1 MQDFAFVLDESHEV
15 PFGPFFQSIEV
26 LKDGSPALS
35 YVDSSSQFGV
45 MYLVTWLQ
53 EY

>member
-1 MQDFAFVLDESHEV
+1 MFLLMNLDV

-26 LKDGSPALS
+26 PKDGSPALN

-45 MYLVTWLQ
+45 MYLDAPTWLQ